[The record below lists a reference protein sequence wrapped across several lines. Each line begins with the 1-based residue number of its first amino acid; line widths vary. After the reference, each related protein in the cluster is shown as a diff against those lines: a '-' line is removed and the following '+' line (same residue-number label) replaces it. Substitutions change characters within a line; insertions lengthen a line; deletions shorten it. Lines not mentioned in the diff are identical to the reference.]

1 MERTEKIDTGKD
13 EKDLGQELTDLRAEV
28 SGLKQQVASLEAQTA
43 LPLEV
48 IEIRTLRDMLVE
60 QKEKLG
66 NTEAILCGLA
76 LVDKMTAY
84 LQPPLF
90 PTEEGEDDTNEG

>member
-1 MERTEKIDTGKD
+1 MDRTEKIDTKED
-13 EKDLGQELTDLRAEV
+13 VKDLGQELMAARADARN
-28 SGLKQQVASLEAQTA
+28 LKQQVASLEAQIA

-60 QKEKLG
+60 QKEKFG
-66 NTEAILCGLA
+66 NKEAMLCGLA
-76 LVDKMTAY
+76 LVDKLTGY

-90 PTEEGEDDTNEG
+90 PTEEGEDETNEG